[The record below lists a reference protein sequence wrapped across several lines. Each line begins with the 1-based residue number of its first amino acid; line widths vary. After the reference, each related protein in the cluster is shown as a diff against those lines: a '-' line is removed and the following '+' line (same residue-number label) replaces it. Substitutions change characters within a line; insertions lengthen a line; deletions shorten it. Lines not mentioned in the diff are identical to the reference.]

1 MAAGIRLLRH
11 AGVCGL
17 RRDEARDVRKLL
29 VPTAA
34 LVAGLVGGILVGRLT
49 ATPTSP
55 QHAGIKAANGIF
67 RVQTDRPIVALTF
80 DDGPDPRF
88 TPAVLDLLRRHQARA
103 TFFLI
108 GQNAL
113 AHPDLVAREL
123 DGGHEIGNHTFDH
136 PDLELLASYQVDE
149 EIERGAD
156 AIRDAGAPR
165 PTLFRPPRG
174 LTDEVVGVLADAE
187 RYRTI
192 FWELTLEHY
201 ADHMPVDEAVAR
213 LLERVVPGTIILAHD
228 GGLPNRIDPHG
239 QDRTRTIEALPAL
252 LEGLD
257 RKGYRIVDVSELL
270 RVGASVNRR

>member
-1 MAAGIRLLRH
+1 
-11 AGVCGL
+11 
-17 RRDEARDVRKLL
+17 VRKLFL
-29 VPTAA
+29 PAGA
-34 LVAGLVGGILVGRLT
+34 LVVGLVGGILVGRLT
-49 ATPTSP
+49 ATPPSSER
-55 QHAGIKAANGIF
+55 AGIEAANGIF

-88 TPAVLDLLRRHQARA
+88 TPTVLDLLRRHRARA

-113 AHPDLVAREL
+113 AHRDLVAREL
-123 DGGHEIGNHTFDH
+123 EEGHEIGDHTFDH
-136 PDLELLASYQVDE
+136 PELELLAADQVDE

-165 PTLFRPPRG
+165 PTLFRPPKG

-192 FWELTLEHY
+192 FWELTVEHY
-201 ADHMPVDEAVAR
+201 VNHMPVDEGVER

-239 QDRTRTIEALPAL
+239 QNRTRTLEALPAL

-257 RKGYRIVDVSELL
+257 RKGYRVVDVSELL
-270 RVGASVNRR
+270 RAGTAVNRR

>member
-1 MAAGIRLLRH
+1 
-11 AGVCGL
+11 
-17 RRDEARDVRKLL
+17 VRKLL
-29 VPTAA
+29 LTGVA
-34 LVAGLVGGILVGRLT
+34 LLVGLAAGILVGRLSV
-49 ATPTSP
+49 ASP
-55 QHAGIKAANGIF
+55 SSEKAGIEAANGIF
-67 RVQTDRPIVALTF
+67 RVQTQRPVVALTF

-88 TPAVLDLLRRHQARA
+88 TPAVLDLLRRHGAQA

-113 AHPDLVAREL
+113 AHRDLVARLLEE
-123 DGGHEIGNHTFDH
+123 GHEIGTHTFDH
-136 PDLELLASYQVDE
+136 PDLALLAPPRVDE

-174 LTDEVVGVLADAE
+174 VTDEVVGVLADAE

-192 FWELTLEHY
+192 FWELTVEHY
-201 ADHMPVDEAVAR
+201 ANHMPVAEAVNR
-213 LLERVVPGTIILAHD
+213 LLERVAPGTIILAHD

-239 QDRTRTIEALPAL
+239 QDRSRTVEALPAL

-257 RKGYRIVDVSELL
+257 RKGYRIVDVSGLL
-270 RVGASVNRR
+270 RMGTAVNRR